1 MTTDNIKT
9 YCISLERATERRE
22 KSKQECQKLGLPFEF
37 ITAIDGKTLTDD
49 EIIKTG
55 YNEILGKKLRN
66 KYQSRGLSHTD
77 IAIALSH
84 IKAYKKII
92 EDQTLI
98 ALIIEDDAV
107 FNFNK
112 KYLNKLLTE
121 LPNDWEI
128 CLLFHD
134 GLCKKISSHLCKFKV
149 PPGFLVCYLLTLK
162 GAEKLLKLS
171 QPLRLC
177 SDTLT
182 GRAIYKNILNGYGV
196 MPIKAKHDDKGH
208 SFNCPTGNNKKI
220 LLKKLYDFAAN
231 RFTWVRRL
239 KYLIIK
245 NPNDNFSELY

>member
-1 MTTDNIKT
+1 MNTDKIKT
-9 YCISLERATERRE
+9 YCISLKRATERRE

-37 ITAIDGKTLTDD
+37 ITAIDGKTLTNN
-49 EIIKTG
+49 EIIETG
-55 YNEILGKKLRN
+55 YNEVLAKKLRN

-84 IKAYKKII
+84 LKVYKKII
-92 EDQTLI
+92 ENQTPI
-98 ALIIEDDAV
+98 ALILEDDAV
-107 FNFNK
+107 FNFDK
-112 KYLNKLLTE
+112 KYLNKILTE

-128 CLLFHD
+128 CLLFHG
-134 GLCKKISSHLCKFKV
+134 GLCKKFSGHIYKFKV

-171 QPLRLC
+171 RPLRLC

-196 MPIKAKHDDKGH
+196 LPIKVKHDDKGH
-208 SFNCPTGNNKKI
+208 SFNCSTGDNKKI

-231 RFTWVRRL
+231 RFAWVRRL
-239 KYLIIK
+239 KYLIRK
-245 NPNDNFSELY
+245 DPNDYFSELY